1 MFLKP
6 FTQYSSGIVFILYLI
21 FEVTSTSLHSISKR
35 DVPSKT
41 NQGNKVDHC
50 ANDPCLGHGTCI
62 NRLDRYQCVCTPR
75 YSGNNCEKDNGSPC
89 DASRDPCQNGG
100 RCDEDET
107 GNYQC
112 TCDGLHTGI
121 HCETVISNRICDN
134 SPCQFGGTC
143 RPLLNEALYECLC
156 APGYK
161 GRHCELLDI
170 VNCTNN
176 PCLNDGQCVDDGA
189 GSIYCNCTEG
199 YSGDYCQLENSEAC
213 VLNPC
218 LNNGT
223 CVPGPG
229 EKQVTCHC
237 LKGFEGTHCELPST
251 SPPRHSGDDSS
262 SSPNVQCAN
271 GDCST
276 SGPTSSSPSAPL
288 GGCAGKPCKNNATC
302 SAAPP
307 NSGVEFVCAC
317 AAGYTGS
324 MCETDINEC
333 ETVKDVCNY
342 GICVNTNGSYQCF
355 CRPGFAGD
363 HCDVDFDECLSNP
376 CFHGATCQNKINGY
390 TCVCAPGYTGKEC
403 STNINECESSPCLH
417 GATCIDEVATFSCVC
432 PKGLTGRLCE
442 TNIDDC
448 ESGPCLNGGFCKDLL
463 NNYSC
468 NCANTG
474 YSGSHCEINIDD
486 CAPDP
491 CKNGARCVDKVKD
504 YLCECYPGYTGKTCA
519 DDIGE
524 CDANPCQFGGT
535 CLEHSNVSLY
545 QRPDLAG
552 LPRIFSQEFNYSIA
566 EGYECLCVPGTTG
579 PNCEININECESNPC
594 RWGSCTDKV
603 GGYVCECEP
612 GFEGVHCEVDINE
625 CERYSPCK
633 HGSCVDKR
641 AGYFCDCPPA
651 YGGKNCSVQL
661 TGCSGLDTC
670 LNGGT
675 CKPYLVDETQH
686 RFNCSC
692 PYGYHGKI
700 CEKITT
706 MSFSGGSHI
715 MLNTT
720 REEGY
725 DISFRFK
732 TTLPSGL
739 LAIGKGSTY
748 YILELV
754 NGRLNLHSSLLNKW
768 EGVFIGSHL
777 NDSQWQKLFVAI
789 NSSHLVLAANEEQTI
804 YPINPIAQYEQ
815 PLALSQ
821 SQTSFPTTFVGGAIS
836 SLIHLAHVGSSFVG
850 CIENVIINGEWV
862 LPEDQ
867 PTPDALYHNI
877 TVGCPRTDQCAR
889 NPCHSGG
896 HCTDLWRDFS
906 CSCVRPF
913 LGHTC
918 QYNFTAATFGHEN
931 TTNSLVTVAVG
942 GVARRA
948 VRNIVDIS
956 MFVRTRQQR
965 GAIFYLGGSG
975 DRTSTAGS
983 AGGAPGSEETS
994 YIAAEMEAGELFVRL
1009 QFNSTPE
1016 SYNVGGVKLA
1026 DGNNHLIQVVRN
1038 VTLVQVKLN
1047 GTEYFRKT
1055 ISSTGILDV
1064 QVLYLGGIPETVH
1077 HHRSIRS
1084 GPRYTSDE
1092 SENQMSSPM
1101 LHETRRRLTR
1111 QTSGDKQTSPLPN
1124 FKGIIHDVQISNG
1137 SRTMVV
1143 EFFPL
1148 QVQDLT
1154 IPPSFG
1160 NVSFEPAAILEGVV
1174 SDNACRSNPCE
1185 YGGTCIVTWNDFNC
1199 ICTRG
1204 HKSKTCSEKEFCQ
1217 LKTCPSQSECRNLNN
1232 GYECVANRT
1241 FNLELMEPTGS
1252 NSTYPDTA
1260 PTVESSSTKLR
1271 YSFLRGGS
1279 TPVPGASP
1287 LTSLD
1292 SIALTYRA
1300 RPITTRAS
1308 IVLFIGGS
1316 VPRVHFSVYLFREW
1330 IYVSWQL
1337 SANDIT
1343 QIRKIR
1349 KDHPLDEWTSLRMNI
1364 RDNHLSGGLQVPDS
1378 QAAIG
1383 SDPESADSIIDP
1395 TNNNFTYSAWVQLV
1409 TTGRIYLGAG
1419 EDVTPPFSSLLPD
1432 PASSYVT
1439 DDVPDTGSS
1448 NSLDFTLPETTSTAT
1463 GEDWVQQ
1470 ISTGYF
1476 KGCLGEVRIGDLLL
1490 PYFTWEQLNY
1500 TDTLSCPECFT
1511 LQPSEQNA
1519 ADSVGCVLC
1528 SDTHCL
1534 NGASCE
1540 DPLSSYSCHCPPGYS
1555 SETCAVNI
1563 DECVNHNCQN
1573 GARCIDGIARYA
1585 CQCLAGWEGALCEK
1599 EIDECQSSPCLNGGL
1614 CEDRLAGF
1622 TCNCTE
1628 EYVGVRCEEV
1638 RQISCA
1644 DQPCYFG
1651 ATCSDTKN
1659 YNTGDNFTCSCAP
1672 GFEGVRCATPYC
1684 QMKPYCLHDGVC
1696 NTSAVGGPACDCMP
1710 GYGGSRCEIN
1720 IDECASGPCRNGGQC
1735 IDDVNAFLCNCTA
1748 SGYMGTTCEEDINEC
1763 ELSSDMCGTTGECIN
1778 TPGDYRCSCQFD
1790 TCGYL
1795 CNFPDPCKDNPCQNG
1810 GTCHEDCKSQPDY
1823 KCDCLPGWAG
1833 KNCTEVPEYLPN
1845 RIASLALLI
1854 LGPILAIILL
1864 GGLVSVAVL
1873 CLMAR
1878 QKRGRRGTYSPSSQE
1893 YCNPRV
1899 EMNNVLKPPP
1909 EERLI

>member
-1 MFLKP
+1 MYFKP
-6 FTQYSSGIVFILYLI
+6 I
-21 FEVTSTSLHSISKR
+21 SLS
-35 DVPSKT
+35 
-41 NQGNKVDHC
+41 NGNSKVDHC
-50 ANDPCLGHGTCI
+50 LTDPCLGHGTCI
-62 NRLDRYQCVCTPR
+62 NRSDRYQCLCTPR

-89 DASRDPCQNGG
+89 DAQRNPCQNGG
-100 RCDEDET
+100 KCNEDET
-107 GNYQC
+107 GNYDC
-112 TCDGLHTGI
+112 TCDALHTGI
-121 HCETVISNRICDN
+121 HCETPISNQICTTTP
-134 SPCQFGGTC
+134 PCLNGATC
-143 RPLLNEALYECLC
+143 RPQLTEQLYECVC
-156 APGYK
+156 PPGYK
-161 GRHCELLDI
+161 GRHCELPEIGD
-170 VNCTNN
+170 CSSN
-176 PCLNDGQCVDDGA
+176 PCLNDGVCVDDGNL
-189 GSIYCNCTEG
+189 SFYCNCTEDFTG
-199 YSGDYCQLENSEAC
+199 EYCQFENSAAC
-213 VLNPC
+213 VTLNPC
-218 LNNGT
+218 QNNAT
-223 CVPGPG
+223 CVASPGD
-229 EKQVTCHC
+229 KQITCLC
-237 LKGFEGTHCELPST
+237 LKGFEGPHCELPIDEQPSEDET
-251 SPPRHSGDDSS
+251 SGDCD
-262 SSPNVQCAN
+262 
-271 GDCST
+271 GDDCT
-276 SGPTSSSPSAPL
+276 PSISAGAAAL
-288 GGCAGKPCKNNATC
+288 GGCAGRPCRNNGTC
-302 SAAPP
+302 TPV
-307 NSGVEFVCAC
+307 SGGVVNFTCTC
-317 AAGYTGS
+317 PSGYTGTL
-324 MCETDINEC
+324 CESDINEC

-376 CFHGATCQNKINGY
+376 CFNGATCQNKINGY
-390 TCVCAPGYTGKEC
+390 TCVCAPGYSGKEC
-403 STNINECESSPCLH
+403 SININECESSPCLH

-448 ESGPCLNGGFCKDLL
+448 ESGPCLNGGLCKDLL
-463 NNYSC
+463 NNYTC
-468 NCANTG
+468 NCQQTG
-474 YSGSHCEINIDD
+474 YTGPHCEINIDD
-486 CAPDP
+486 CAPNP

-519 DDIGE
+519 DDIKE
-524 CDANPCQFGGT
+524 CESNPCQYGGT
-535 CLEHSNVSLY
+535 CLEHSNMSLY
-545 QRPDLAG
+545 QRSDLAA
-552 LPRIFSQEFNYSIA
+552 LPKIFAQEFNYSTA
-566 EGYECLCVPGTTG
+566 EGYECLCVPGTAG
-579 PNCEININECESNPC
+579 SNCEININECESNPC

-603 GGYVCECEP
+603 GGYACECEP
-612 GFEGVHCEVDINE
+612 GFEGVHCEVDIDE

-641 AGYFCDCPPA
+641 AGYFCDCPPT
-651 YGGKNCSVQL
+651 YGGKNCSVEL
-661 TGCSGLDTC
+661 TGCVGPDTC

-686 RFNCSC
+686 RFNCTC
-692 PYGYHGKI
+692 PSGYHGKI

-804 YPINPIAQYEQ
+804 YPINPITQFEQ
-815 PLALSQ
+815 PTSLSQ

-850 CIENVIINGEWV
+850 CIENVVINGQWV

-867 PTPDALYHNI
+867 PSPDSLYHNV
-877 TVGCPRTDQCAR
+877 TVGCPRTNQCSP

-956 MFVRTRQQR
+956 MFIRTRQLR

-975 DRTSTAGS
+975 DRSS
-983 AGGAPGSEETS
+983 PSSNGAGSEETS

-1084 GPRYTSDE
+1084 PYEPSRSYPRWATYDEMENYT
-1092 SENQMSSPM
+1092 
-1101 LHETRRRLTR
+1101 TARRRYSR
-1111 QTSGDKQTSPLPN
+1111 QTAGEKQFSPLPN

-1148 QVQDLT
+1148 QVQDLS

-1160 NVSFEPAAILEGVV
+1160 NVSFEPAVILEGVV
-1174 SDNACRSNPCE
+1174 SDNACAANPCE
-1185 YGGTCIVTWNDFNC
+1185 YGGTCVVTWNDFHC
-1199 ICTRG
+1199 FCTRG

-1217 LKTCPSQSECRNLNN
+1217 LKTCPPSSECRNLNN

-1241 FNLELMEPTGS
+1241 FNLAP
-1252 NSTYPDTA
+1252 PDGNT
-1260 PTVESSSTKLR
+1260 SLH

-1279 TPVPGASP
+1279 KDLGDGNLTVLSP
-1287 LTSLD
+1287 LD
-1292 SIALTYRA
+1292 SIALSYRA
-1300 RPITTRAS
+1300 RPMNDRAM
-1308 IVLFIGGS
+1308 ILLYIGGLE
-1316 VPRVHFSVYLFREW
+1316 PKVHFSVYLYREW
-1330 IYVSWQL
+1330 IYISWLL
-1337 SANDIT
+1337 SPHDSP
-1343 QIRKIR
+1343 QVRKLR
-1349 KDHPLDEWTSLRMNI
+1349 KDQPLDEWTYVRLFI
-1364 RDNHLSGGLQVPDS
+1364 RDNHLSGGILPDAS
-1378 QAAIG
+1378 TAIG
-1383 SDPESADSIIDP
+1383 GDAESPDLSSLADPAA
-1395 TNNNFTYSAWVQLV
+1395 NNFTYAAWVSLV
-1409 TTGRIYLGAG
+1409 TTGRIHLGGGDLGRSPSSASLLNTTATAYMTQ
-1419 EDVTPPFSSLLPD
+1419 DVQDGGGDVQSSLGRSPSS
-1432 PASSYVT
+1432 ASL
-1439 DDVPDTGSS
+1439 
-1448 NSLDFTLPETTSTAT
+1448 LDTTSAAYMTQDEGGSTNALDSESGNTGQGGNT
-1463 GEDWVQQ
+1463 GEEWVQQ
-1470 ISTGYF
+1470 TSTGYF
-1476 KGCLGEVRIGDLLL
+1476 KGCLGEVRLGDLLL
-1490 PYFTWEQLNY
+1490 PYFTWEQLGY
-1500 TDTLSCPECFT
+1500 TDTLSCPECFS
-1511 LQPSEQNA
+1511 L
-1519 ADSVGCVLC
+1519 DSGPGVQTTPILGCVLC
-1528 SDTHCL
+1528 ADSLCQ
-1534 NGASCE
+1534 NGARCA
-1540 DPLSSYSCHCPPGYS
+1540 DPLASYACKCPAGYS
-1555 SETCAVNI
+1555 SETCAVDI
-1563 DECVNHNCQN
+1563 DECVTHNCQN
-1573 GARCIDGIARYA
+1573 GARCIDGVARYS
-1585 CQCLAGWEGALCEK
+1585 CECTPGWEGALCEK
-1599 EIDECQSSPCLNGGL
+1599 EIDECLSNPCMNGGQ

-1622 TCNCTE
+1622 VCNCSE
-1628 EYVGVRCEEV
+1628 EYVGERCESL

-1651 ATCSDTKN
+1651 AVCQDTKN
-1659 YNTGDNFTCSCAP
+1659 YNTGDNFTCTCAP

-1696 NTSAVGGPACDCMP
+1696 NITAPGGPICDCPP
-1710 GYGGSRCEIN
+1710 GYRGSRCEIN
-1720 IDECASGPCRNGGQC
+1720 IDECASGPCKNSGQC
-1735 IDDVNAFLCNCTA
+1735 IDDVNAFICNCTNT
-1748 SGYMGTTCEEDINEC
+1748 GYTGEMCEIDINEC
-1763 ELSSDMCGTTGECIN
+1763 ELSSDMCGNNGECIN
-1778 TPGDYRCSCQFD
+1778 QPGDYKCACQFD

-1795 CNFPDPCKDNPCQNG
+1795 CNFPDPCKDEPCQNG
-1810 GTCHEDCKSQPDY
+1810 GTCHEDCRHQADY
-1823 KCDCLPGWAG
+1823 KCDCLPGWTG
-1833 KNCTEVPEYLPN
+1833 KNCTEVPEYLPS
-1845 RIASLALLI
+1845 RVVDLALLI
-1854 LGPILAIILL
+1854 IGPILAILLL
-1864 GGLVSVAVL
+1864 GGLISMAVL